1 MARDPVYERRRKEE
15 AARID
20 RMILSRRELLKRSG
34 IGLVTLGAAP
44 ALLAACGDDTEEA
57 AAPPPAEPAA
67 EPTPPAEPAAEP
79 PPAEAQAPPASGPLD
94 YLSWEGYDV
103 PVESMEAWKS
113 ENGVEIRATYIGNH
127 DDIQTKIAAGG
138 AEGADL
144 ITYYQGYKPLY
155 SELGI
160 LSPIDEAKMP
170 NLAGLFPFW
179 TTDIQGQHFFVDED
193 GTRTGVPWTFG
204 AIGITYDSA
213 AIDELSSWY
222 DLLDP
227 SLTGKIAVVD
237 DPVGSLTLAA
247 HVLGYDPATVTQEQL
262 TEIEDLLRQMIAQS
276 KGVSPSFGDMTT
288 LLVSGEAVACWQ
300 GWAAMNKFALDAGKD
315 TVKTNVPQE
324 GSFTFADAY
333 AIPSTVDN
341 VDTAHAW
348 INQVLDPQVNAEA
361 AAYLVAGVTVEAAL
375 PLLDEAT
382 AALYDYSD
390 VDTFFQ
396 QAPLYNNPPV
406 ESDEFVT
413 IGEWQERWAEIKA
426 GG

>member
-1 MARDPVYERRRKEE
+1 MPERTDK
-15 AARID
+15 D
-20 RMILSRRELLKRSG
+20 RVGLGALERMRLSRLELLKRGG
-34 IGLVTLGAAP
+34 ITALSLTATAAFVS
-44 ALLAACGDDTEEA
+44 ACGGDGEEA
-57 AAPPPAEPAA
+57 AEPAAPPPTPPADTGAATAEPAA
-67 EPTPPAEPAAEP
+67 PAAEA
-79 PPAEAQAPPASGPLD
+79 PAASGPLD

-103 PVESMEAWKS
+103 PVESMEAWKT
-113 ENGVEIRATYIGNH
+113 ENGVEIRASYIGNH
-127 DDIQTKIAAGG
+127 DDIQSKIASGG

-155 SELGI
+155 AELGI
-160 LSPIDEAKMP
+160 LHPIDEAKLP
-170 NLAGLFPFW
+170 NLAGLYPFW
-179 TTDIQGQHFFVDED
+179 TTDIQGQQFFVDAD

-213 AIDELSSWY
+213 AIDQLDSWY

-227 SLTGKIAVVD
+227 SLKGKIAVVD
-237 DPVGSLTLAA
+237 DPVGSLTLAS
-247 HVLGYDPATVTQEQL
+247 HVLGYDPATLTQDQL
-262 TEIEDLLRQMIAQS
+262 SEVEDLLRQMVAQAQA
-276 KGVSPSFGDMTT
+276 VSPSFGDMTT
-288 LLVSGEAVACWQ
+288 LLVSGDAVACWQ

-315 TVKTNVPQE
+315 TIMTNVPEE

-348 INQVLDPQVNAEA
+348 INQVLDPTTNAEA
-361 AAYLVAGVTVEAAL
+361 AEYLVAGVTVEAAL

-390 VDTFFQ
+390 VETFFEK
-396 QAPLYNNPPV
+396 APLYNNPPV
-406 ESDEFVT
+406 ESDEYVT
-413 IGEWQERWAEIKA
+413 ISQWQERWQEIKA